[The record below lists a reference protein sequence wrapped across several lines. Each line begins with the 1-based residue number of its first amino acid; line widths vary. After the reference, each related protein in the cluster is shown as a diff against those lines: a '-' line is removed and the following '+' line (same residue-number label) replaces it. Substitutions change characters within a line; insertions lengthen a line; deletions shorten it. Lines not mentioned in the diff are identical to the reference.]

1 MPLLGPSPSPS
12 EWPTDAL
19 THYHDAR
26 AEAAECHRILWPS
39 QWPNTSED
47 ALCALEQE
55 FSNGGFHY
63 VGITMGPHFRMH
75 TIREGWVAD
84 ASVGRRAEAP
94 NPRASHWPQH
104 WRCMRVIAFGS
115 AKDIKSLEILA
126 CNRFNSC
133 LTNHAAAAAS
143 GTAQPWLFLYTCCN
157 AGPHCGCAQCR
168 RGREVSDGYSSSSDD
183 GGPLAPFAKKARAR
197 YSPTTAS
204 AASASA
210 SASAQQ
216 RLRLGLRPQPIVPAP
231 TPVVSAHMPVASAS
245 PDILAPLPDSVAFE
259 LVGDK
264 LQYLVRFQASGHPVH
279 IKIKSNAPK
288 LYVTSPNDFDVA
300 PRTSMLVAFFVAKRI
315 KPTDLTEHL
324 VAKANTSDKFKVE
337 ATCKSIC
344 KEFTLAVR
352 WPAMAG
358 F

>member
-1 MPLLGPSPSPS
+1 M
-12 EWPTDAL
+12 T
-19 THYHDAR
+19 TTCCVCR
-26 AEAAECHRILWPS
+26 RILWPS
-39 QWPNTSED
+39 QWPNTSDD

-55 FSNGGFHY
+55 FSDGGLHY
-63 VGITMGPHFRMH
+63 VGITMRPHFRMH

-115 AKDIKSLEILA
+115 EKHIKSLEILA
-126 CNRFNSC
+126 CNRFNWC

-157 AGPHCGCAQCR
+157 ASPHHCGCAQCR

-183 GGPLAPFAKKARAR
+183 GEPLAKKARAR

-210 SASAQQ
+210 SASAST
-216 RLRLGLRPQPIVPAP
+216 PI
-231 TPVVSAHMPVASAS
+231 VSAHMPVASAS
-245 PDILAPLPDSVAFE
+245 PDILAPLPDSVTFE
-259 LVGDK
+259 LVGEK
-264 LQYLVRFQASGHPVH
+264 LQYLMRFQASCHPVH

-288 LYVTSPNDFDVA
+288 LYVVSPNDFDVA
-300 PRTSMLVAFFVAKRI
+300 PRTSMLVAFYVAKRI

-324 VAKANTSDKFKVE
+324 VAKANTSHKFKVL
-337 ATCKSIC
+337 ATCNSIC
-344 KEFTLAVR
+344 KDFTLAVR
-352 WPAMAG
+352 WPAMVG
-358 F
+358 FRSDGMSGRRGKF